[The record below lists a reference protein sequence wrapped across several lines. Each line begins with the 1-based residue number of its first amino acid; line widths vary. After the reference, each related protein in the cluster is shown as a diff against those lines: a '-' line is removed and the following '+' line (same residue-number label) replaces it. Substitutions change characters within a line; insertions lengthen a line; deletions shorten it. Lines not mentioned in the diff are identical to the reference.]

1 MQHVYLQD
9 NIGGRV
15 SGFNPSK
22 TDLRGDYMRTVKRIA
37 ILPALAFFAACGA
50 DEPRGTDLSF
60 LDDLELAVSAPDSAT
75 LSPDELKLQLAEAE
89 EKAALA
95 ATPAAPATSAPSRTS
110 APRQSSVYSSPA
122 PARVPQAR
130 VETVKHTKRD
140 AAIGA
145 GAGAV
150 IGAAVAGRGERVQ
163 GAAIGAVV
171 GGVLGGV
178 IGNNV
183 DKSTRVV
190 YE

>member
-1 MQHVYLQD
+1 
-9 NIGGRV
+9 
-15 SGFNPSK
+15 
-22 TDLRGDYMRTVKRIA
+22 MRTGRRLT
-37 ILPALAFFAACGA
+37 ILPALAIMTACSA
-50 DEPRGTDLSF
+50 DEPKRADLSF
-60 LDDLELAVSAPDSAT
+60 LDELELAVSAPDSAT
-75 LSPDELKLQLAEAE
+75 LSPDELKLQLGESEQAAES
-89 EKAALA
+89 
-95 ATPAAPATSAPSRTS
+95 TPAKPTTSVPVRTS
-110 APRQSSVYSSPA
+110 APRQSSSSTARAPA
-122 PARVPQAR
+122 PAPAPQPR
-130 VETVKHTKRD
+130 VETVKHTERD

-150 IGAAVAGRGERVQ
+150 IGATVAGRGDRVK